1 MVAGL
6 RFAGLRRGDAR
17 AVETLVSLLA
27 MFPPPSPHR
36 GFPGFLR
43 GRSCHKTGAIMN
55 SFPPH
60 PSIPV
65 RGLFGA
71 PLALALLLVGCA
83 SGPAAGPPPSA
94 AMTEARALAA
104 AAKSYPRF
112 SDIPVLPADE
122 RPLAAWGRAAGE
134 VLAEGAALVRDG
146 AEDTW
151 TLRQTDAF
159 AAQTSLESGPA
170 APSVSATA
178 AADAFARDVRKRA
191 TPPPPPPR

>member
-1 MVAGL
+1 
-6 RFAGLRRGDAR
+6 
-17 AVETLVSLLA
+17 
-27 MFPPPSPHR
+27 
-36 GFPGFLR
+36 
-43 GRSCHKTGAIMN
+43 MN
-55 SFPPH
+55 SFPPY

-94 AMTEARALAA
+94 ATTATRALASG
-104 AAKSYPRF
+104 AKSYPRF
-112 SDIPVLPADE
+112 SDIPVLPVDE

-134 VLAEGAALVRDG
+134 VLAEGAALERDG

-151 TLRQTDAF
+151 TLRQTEVF
-159 AAQTSLESGPA
+159 AAQTSQASGPA

-178 AADAFARDVRKRA
+178 SADAFARDMRKRA
-191 TPPPPPPR
+191 TPPPPPLR

>member
-1 MVAGL
+1 
-6 RFAGLRRGDAR
+6 
-17 AVETLVSLLA
+17 
-27 MFPPPSPHR
+27 
-36 GFPGFLR
+36 
-43 GRSCHKTGAIMN
+43 MN

-65 RGLFGA
+65 RGLVGA